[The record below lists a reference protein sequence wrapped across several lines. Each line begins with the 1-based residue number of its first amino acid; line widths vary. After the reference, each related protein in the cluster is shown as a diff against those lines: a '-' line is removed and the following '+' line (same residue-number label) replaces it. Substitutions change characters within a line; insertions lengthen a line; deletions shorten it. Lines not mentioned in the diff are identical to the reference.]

1 MIHVIRVEETETRQK
16 HMISGEYFEIPVY
29 RVLIYDDDRNRL
41 YYEYATFDD
50 GDD

>member
-1 MIHVIRVEETETRQK
+1 MIHAIRVEETETRQK
-16 HMISGEYFEIPVY
+16 RMINGEYFEIPVY

-41 YYEYATFDD
+41 YYEYATFEN

>member
-1 MIHVIRVEETETRQK
+1 MIHAIRVEETETRQK
-16 HMISGEYFEIPVY
+16 RMINGEYLEIPVY